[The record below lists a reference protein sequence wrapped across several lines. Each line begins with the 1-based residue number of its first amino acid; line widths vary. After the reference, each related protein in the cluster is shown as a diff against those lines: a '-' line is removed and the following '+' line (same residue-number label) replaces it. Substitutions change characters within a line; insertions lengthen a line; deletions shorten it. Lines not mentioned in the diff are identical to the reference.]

1 MRRPGVAEQLH
12 VPRAYALH
20 LEFGKVM
27 TGMQRQ
33 WQRHLLQQRSPE
45 PPPP

>member
-1 MRRPGVAEQLH
+1 MCSQLSMRRLRVAGQLH

-33 WQRHLLQQRSPE
+33 RQRHLLQ
-45 PPPP
+45 